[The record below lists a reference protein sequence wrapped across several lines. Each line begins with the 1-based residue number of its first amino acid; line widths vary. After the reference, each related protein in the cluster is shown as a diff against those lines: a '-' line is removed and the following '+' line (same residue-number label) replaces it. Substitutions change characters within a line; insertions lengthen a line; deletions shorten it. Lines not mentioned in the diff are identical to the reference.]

1 MNKPKKQNLNA
12 VIVSLSISIF
22 SNSRQDR
29 PITED
34 VKARKKLGAGS
45 GKWIKYKL
53 PDQSLS
59 PLRKYCGEVRALHY
73 AYTSPWE
80 EGQRLLSGKASQKYQ
95 AHMAGFKTKF
105 NALVD
110 EFVSA
115 YPGWIKE
122 AKKMHGATFEPSDYP
137 SAALVKGQFHF
148 GVEIFPLPKPEH
160 FNVEMK
166 ELYGAALVAITEKK
180 IGEAVTDTWTRLM
193 QPVFAMSEKLS
204 SPDAIFRD
212 TLVENVKEMI
222 ALVPSLNLTD
232 DPKLK
237 EAATLI
243 EKQLG
248 SLDPNDL
255 RENKVSRK
263 SVAEKAASIVARFGG
278 IGRRKLA
285 NN

>member
-1 MNKPKKQNLNA
+1 MKNKNPKLNA
-12 VIVSLSISIF
+12 VIVNLGIGIF

-59 PLRKYCGEVRALHY
+59 PLRKFCGEVRALHY
-73 AYTSPWE
+73 AFTAPWE
-80 EGQRLLSGKASQKYQ
+80 EGQRLLSGKASAKYQ
-95 AHMAGFKTKF
+95 AHMTEFKSKF
-105 NALVD
+105 NTLVD
-110 EFVSA
+110 GFVSA

-137 SAALVKGQFHF
+137 TAALVKSQFHF
-148 GVEIFPLPKPEH
+148 GVEIFPMPKPEH

-166 ELYGAALVAITEKK
+166 ELYGNALVAITEKK
-180 IGEAVTDTWTRLM
+180 ISDANADTWERLM
-193 QPVFAMSEKLS
+193 APVLAMAEKLA

-222 ALVPSLNLTD
+222 ELVPSLNLTD
-232 DPKLK
+232 DSKLK
-237 EAATLI
+237 EAATAI
-243 EKQLG
+243 EKTLG

-255 RENKVSRK
+255 RENKVTRK
-263 SVAEKAASIVARFGG
+263 VVAEKAAALAARFGALG
-278 IGRRKLA
+278 KRKLA